1 VSGRLFVGHLE
12 TQTMRLSIMVRNTV
26 PGDARKYFRD
36 ESLIITGRL
45 QDETI
50 AGTINISILSGS
62 ASAR

>member
-1 VSGRLFVGHLE
+1 
-12 TQTMRLSIMVRNTV
+12 MRLSIMVRNTV